1 VFDSKKS
8 TPGCRCNGVKTKL
21 CPFQTQSEREGR
33 HFVYFI
39 IPWDIF
45 VRAVS
50 MEILSVPVWVGRLR
64 LTSERNDAGGLG
76 VAGVVGSV
84 LDEASFDSSLI
95 FLIELHQEQ
104 T

>member
-1 VFDSKKS
+1 
-8 TPGCRCNGVKTKL
+8 L
-21 CPFQTQSEREGR
+21 PFPDTERKREGR
-33 HFVYFI
+33 HFVFFFI

-50 MEILSVPVWVGRLR
+50 MEITSVGGTPRR

>member
-1 VFDSKKS
+1 
-8 TPGCRCNGVKTKL
+8 
-21 CPFQTQSEREGR
+21 
-33 HFVYFI
+33 
-39 IPWDIF
+39 
-45 VRAVS
+45 
-50 MEILSVPVWVGRLR
+50 MEITSVGGTPRR

-95 FLIELHQEQ
+95 FLIELLHQEQ